1 MVRICEMD
9 IYLCMHL
16 IEFIVI
22 YIWHDKCIMVFECLL
37 EKNMKKLHHFSKL
50 PLRACVASIL
60 AISATAALADWTQ
73 ADGLLGAVGAD
84 PNELKFMKDHNLKLG
99 GWLNSSISANM
110 NGSKGDGFNGPI
122 TFNDRSGEVQLNQL
136 YLFLQKEVNVSGD
149 KFDIGGR
156 IDFMFGSD
164 AIFTQ
169 AYGNAGVNRGN
180 WDLNINGRDDR
191 FYDFALPQAYAE
203 FNLPVGSGVDVK
215 VGHFY
220 TIIGYE
226 VVTAP
231 DNFFITKP
239 YTMQYGE
246 PFTHTGVLAN
256 YAINDNWNVTA
267 GAITGSNTGAWDGN
281 FDRGLGNWAF
291 LGGATWT
298 SDDAATSLA
307 ATATAGHVAENN
319 NGSWN
324 MYSLVGKHDFTESL
338 HYIIQHDHGYADKVI
353 NSGAN
358 NAEWYGINQYLIYD
372 VNDKVSAGLR
382 AEWFRDHD
390 GFRVNGPGRCFAAA
404 GNAGTNFACP
414 NNPAYPAGS
423 NGYYAITAGMSY
435 KPAKWLNL
443 RPNVRYDF
451 TDNLKAFDNGNG
463 RNQLLV
469 SADVVITF

>member
-1 MVRICEMD
+1 
-9 IYLCMHL
+9 
-16 IEFIVI
+16 
-22 YIWHDKCIMVFECLL
+22 
-37 EKNMKKLHHFSKL
+37 MKKVIPPHKL
-50 PLRACVASIL
+50 RPISYFVGVLALCATTANADNWTEAS
-60 AISATAALADWTQ
+60 
-73 ADGLLGAVGAD
+73 GLLGAVGAD
-84 PNELKFMKDHNLKLG
+84 PNELKFMKDHNLKIG

-110 NGSKGDGFNGPI
+110 NGSKSDGFNGPI

-136 YLFLQKEVNVSGD
+136 YLFMQKEVNVSGD

-156 IDFMFGSD
+156 IDMMFGSD

-203 FNLPVGSGVDVK
+203 FNLPVGTGLDVK

-256 YAINDNWNVTA
+256 YAIDDNWNVTA
-267 GAITGSNTGAWDGN
+267 GAVTGSNTGGWDGN

-291 LGGATWT
+291 LGGVTWT
-298 SDDAATSLA
+298 SDSAATSLA

-324 MYSLVGKHDFTESL
+324 MYSLVGKHDFTDSL

-353 NSGAN
+353 NDGAN

-390 GFRVNGPGRCFAAA
+390 GYRINGPGRCFAAS
-404 GNAGTNFACP
+404 GNLGTNFACP
-414 NNPAYPAGS
+414 NNPAYPAGG
-423 NGYYAITAGMSY
+423 NGYYAVTAGLSY

-443 RPNVRYDF
+443 RPNLRYDF
-451 TDNLKAFDNGNG
+451 TDNLPAFDNGNG

-469 SADVVITF
+469 SADVVVTF